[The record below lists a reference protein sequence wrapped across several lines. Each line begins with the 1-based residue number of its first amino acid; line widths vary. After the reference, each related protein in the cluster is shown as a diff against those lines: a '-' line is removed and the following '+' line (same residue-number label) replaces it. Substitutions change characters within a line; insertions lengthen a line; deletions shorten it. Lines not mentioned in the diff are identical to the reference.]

1 MKAKKRFI
9 SIVIY
14 IALSLVAVLYVAP
27 LLIIFTNSF
36 MSQKEITRNYADRY
50 TLFDYTKTDKIHF
63 AEYKLIP
70 QNASMEQYAALFIKT
85 PKYLDLF
92 LNSVKL
98 TIPIVIFQILVGSLA
113 AYGFTVYKSRYK
125 EIVFCMYIIIMMMPF
140 QATLVPNYI
149 IADKLG
155 ILDHYLSIILPGV
168 FHPFAVFILRQ
179 SMKQI
184 PVDVLNAAAID
195 GASHFKRFIYIAM
208 PMSKSGVASLFIL
221 SFIDCWGMMEQPMVF
236 IKDATREPLSVFL
249 SQMGQKSMGLIFAAS
264 FFYMIPAVW
273 IFLYGLDDFKNGVK
287 LSALK

>member
-1 MKAKKRFI
+1 MNIRGKIRNTL
-9 SIVIY
+9 VY
-14 IALSLVAVLYVAP
+14 IALSIIAVLYIAP

-36 MSQKEITRNYADRY
+36 MSQKEITRNYSDSY
-50 TLFDYTKTDKIHF
+50 SLFDYEKTNKIHY

-70 QNASMEQYAALFIKT
+70 ENATLEQYNSLFIKT

-92 LNSVKL
+92 LNSIKL
-98 TIPIVIFQILVGSLA
+98 TVPIVIFQILVGSLA

-125 EIVFCMYIIIMMMPF
+125 EILFCVYIVIMILPY

-155 ILDHYLSIILPGV
+155 ILNNYLSIILPGV
-168 FHPFAVFILRQ
+168 FNPFSVFIMRQ

-195 GASHFKRFIYIAM
+195 GASHFKRFIHIVM

-221 SFIDCWGMMEQPMVF
+221 SFIDCWGMIEQPMVF
-236 IKDATREPLSVFL
+236 IKDSAKEPLSLFL
-249 SQMGQKSMGLIFAAS
+249 SQMSQDSMGLIFAAS
-264 FFYMIPAVW
+264 FFYMIPAIW